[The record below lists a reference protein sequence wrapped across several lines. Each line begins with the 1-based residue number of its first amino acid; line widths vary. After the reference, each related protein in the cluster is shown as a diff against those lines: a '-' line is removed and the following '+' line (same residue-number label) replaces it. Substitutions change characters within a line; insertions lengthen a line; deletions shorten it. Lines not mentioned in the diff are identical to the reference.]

1 MKRSG
6 SKFAV
11 ISIFVTTLLSSVI
24 GGFATL
30 DARNS
35 DLNRI
40 DQALNTVVSRVNT
53 YPEEAISAAILTVE
67 EESLDLTLSLVT
79 QEGIETIINESHLIY
94 PGMTDLGLV
103 RKGLPGAI
111 SVEAASPYRF
121 RSVSIAGGDFLVVA
135 SSLDQLNQN
144 FKSNLRN
151 LGLFTT
157 VADAL
162 AIFFSIYFLRR
173 HNRGLDAQALK
184 RMQKFLG
191 DASHE
196 LRTPLTVIKGYN
208 EMLSKGQFTELADQ
222 ARAFSRVNSEIER
235 MESLIHDLLLLAELG
250 ESKPVDFQE
259 VDFDE
264 LVMAHVNDFTVLNKE
279 RDVKTSI
286 PNDCTVNGSR
296 EHLNR
301 LIQNCLSNIV
311 RHTPASA
318 PVAISLK
325 TLGKRAELIIED
337 GGPGLPESA
346 YGTEIKTMNRFDPS
360 RSRESG
366 GSGLGLSIIAAI
378 VQEHKGALKLSKSK
392 LGGLAISIEIPV

>member
-1 MKRSG
+1 MKQSG
-6 SKFAV
+6 SKFAI

-30 DARNS
+30 DSRNS
-35 DLNRI
+35 ELTRI
-40 DQALNTVVSRVNT
+40 DQALNTVVTRVNT
-53 YPEEAISAAILTVE
+53 YPAEAISAAILTVE
-67 EESLDLTLSLVT
+67 EESLDLTLTLVT
-79 QEGIETIINESHLIY
+79 QEGVETVINESHLIY
-94 PGMTDLGLV
+94 PGMTDLNLV
-103 RKGLPGAI
+103 RKGLEGAI
-111 SVEAASPYRF
+111 SVESSSPYRF
-121 RSVSIAGGDFLVVA
+121 QSIVIPGGDYLVVA
-135 SSLDQLNQN
+135 ASLDQLNEN
-144 FKSNLRN
+144 FKLNLRN
-151 LGLFTT
+151 LGLFTLA
-157 VADAL
+157 ADGL
-162 AIFFSIYFLRR
+162 AIFFSIFLLRR
-173 HNRGLDAQALK
+173 HNRGLDAQALE

-208 EMLSKGQFTELADQ
+208 EMLSKGQFSEVSDQ

-235 MESLIHDLLLLAELG
+235 MENLIHDLLLLAELG
-250 ESKPVDFQE
+250 ESKPVDFSE

-264 LVMAHVNDFTVLNKE
+264 LVQAHVNDFKVFNKQ

-286 PNDCTVNGSR
+286 PNDCTVHGSR

-311 RHTPASA
+311 RHTPPGA
-318 PVAISLK
+318 PVSISLR
-325 TLGKRAELIIED
+325 TAGKRAELIIED

-346 YGTEIKTMNRFDPS
+346 YGTEIKAMNRFDPS
-360 RSRESG
+360 RSRDSG

-392 LGGLAISIEIPV
+392 LGGLAIEIGIPV